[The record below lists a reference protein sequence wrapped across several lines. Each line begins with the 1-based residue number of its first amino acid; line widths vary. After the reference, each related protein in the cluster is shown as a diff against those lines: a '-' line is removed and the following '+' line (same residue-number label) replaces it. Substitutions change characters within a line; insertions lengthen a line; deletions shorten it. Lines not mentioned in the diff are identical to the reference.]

1 MEDTLNAMLL
11 STLPDTNKK
20 PRASNRTA
28 KRIVKNSVKG
38 KTTKI
43 SAEQGFRNY
52 LKYTDPLLQESD
64 ETTDQSKYADD
75 IEKIINLV
83 NPAEDISKSAQK
95 YLRKEPIDNADIS
108 SEIQPMNLF
117 KSSTPAKPS
126 KKASIEIYKSPAQIK
141 KEEDK
146 RLKEELKK
154 EEEEIKNK
162 SATAIQS
169 AVRNSKAKKELNN
182 LKEEKSATA
191 IQSAVRNSKA
201 KKELNNLKEA
211 KLQEEQNKAKDVIS
225 SAIKTRKAKNE
236 MLGALKEKKQ
246 TLNKLN
252 KTLNPDFYKRGK
264 DKPEKTKK

>member
-11 STLPDTNKK
+11 STLPDTPKK

-64 ETTDQSKYADD
+64 ETTDRSKYADD

-83 NPAEDISKSAQK
+83 NSAGGAESLNPAEGISKSAQK
-95 YLRKEPIDNADIS
+95 VLRNEPIERGDIL
-108 SEIQPMNLF
+108 SEIQPIKLAT
-117 KSSTPAKPS
+117 STPAKPS
-126 KKASIEIYKSPAQIK
+126 KKPLIEIYKSPAQRK
-141 KEEDK
+141 NK
-146 RLKEELKK
+146 
-154 EEEEIKNK
+154 EEEIKNK

-182 LKEEKSATA
+182 LKEEKQNKSANVIQSA
-191 IQSAVRNSKA
+191 IRNSQAKKELNNLKLQEEQNKSANIIQSAVRNSKA
-201 KKELNNLKEA
+201 KKE
-211 KLQEEQNKAKDVIS
+211 
-225 SAIKTRKAKNE
+225 
-236 MLGALKEKKQ
+236 MLGALKEKKT

-252 KTLNPDFYKRGK
+252 KTLDANFYKHGK
-264 DKPEKTKK
+264 DKQKPDKIKK